1 MYFEAHLKLCLA
13 AVSALRIFRDRYH
26 GLVVQFLTVS
36 GKLDR
41 FFNSELKQVLY
52 RYIFSQKIE
61 RYLEISETNN
71 YVDYND
77 HTYILAFLKYEIHTV
92 PIIFCP

>member
-1 MYFEAHLKLCLA
+1 MTLLHTCN
-13 AVSALRIFRDRYH
+13 SA
-26 GLVVQFLTVS
+26 

-41 FFNSELKQVLY
+41 FLNSELKQVLC
-52 RYIFSQKIE
+52 RYIFSKKIE

-77 HTYILAFLKYEIHTV
+77 HTYVLAFLKYEIHTV
-92 PIIFCP
+92 PIIMPLKIVRAHHDYSIRKWL